1 MQEDE
6 FVQYDEAVYQDP
18 LDPVPVFCGKEAL
31 MCFNTFGAVKKNE
44 FVRVQR
50 QVRNF
55 LDGAP
60 RAEYLT
66 KKGQLKLPRSAT
78 VSELLSNEHPDLRGL
93 RWLKGNVIDHAIDH
107 IGNVAICQLEAN
119 PAQQRVHGKNTL
131 IYIAE

>member
-18 LDPVPVFCGKEAL
+18 LDPVPVFCGKGAL
-31 MCFNTFGAVKKNE
+31 MGFNTFGAVKKSE

-50 QVRNF
+50 QVRSF

-60 RAEYLT
+60 RAEYIT
-66 KKGQLKLPRSAT
+66 KNGQLRLPRSAT
-78 VSELLSNEHPDLRGL
+78 VSELLSCEHPYLRGMQ
-93 RWLKGNVIDHAIDH
+93 WLKGNVIDHAIDH
-107 IGNVAICQLEAN
+107 IGNVAICQLEAD
-119 PAQQRVHGKNTL
+119 PAQQKVHGKNTF

>member
-31 MCFNTFGAVKKNE
+31 MCFNTFGTIKKNE

-55 LDGAP
+55 LEGVP
-60 RAEYLT
+60 RDEYRTENGKLR
-66 KKGQLKLPRSAT
+66 LPRSAT
-78 VSELLSNEHPDLRGL
+78 VSELLSSEHPDLRGMQ
-93 RWLKGNVIDHAIDH
+93 WLKGNVIDHSIDH
-107 IGNVAICQLEAN
+107 IGSVAICQLEAD
-119 PAQQRVHGKNTL
+119 PAQQRVRGKNTL